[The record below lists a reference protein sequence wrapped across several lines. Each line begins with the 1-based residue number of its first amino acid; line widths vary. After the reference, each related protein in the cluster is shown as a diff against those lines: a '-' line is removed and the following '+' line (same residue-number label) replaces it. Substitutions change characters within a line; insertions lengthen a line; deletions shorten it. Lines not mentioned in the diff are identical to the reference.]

1 MNQIDIKEVAEK
13 TPSNWKTELGKITSV
28 EFGNDIDLGM
38 GIFFVF
44 EGKWGGVNWSE
55 RVSLSEAHDEAL
67 NFLLKLKEIL
77 KSAKVNFVHELEW
90 KPVEVTFHNRLLK
103 SWRILEEVL

>member
-1 MNQIDIKEVAEK
+1 
-13 TPSNWKTELGKITSV
+13 
-28 EFGNDIDLGM
+28 M

-44 EGKWGGVNWSE
+44 EGKFGGVNWSE
-55 RVSLSEAHDEAL
+55 RVDLSESDSNEPII
-67 NFLLKLKEIL
+67 FLVKLRDIL
-77 KSAKVNFVHELEW
+77 ASAKVNFVHELLR